1 MNIFE
6 FAKDLNVRLNDVEKS
21 YDDIKAI
28 DIKVLKKYWIDEKL
42 IKQEIIFKLPQQHS
56 YKDLVKMIDVIDK
69 EILIT
74 ILDYNN
80 KTHYNFDIKGN
91 IWLKNGDWFSIEED
105 YEFEYMFLS
114 YYHIP
119 IISDELLNGTTC
131 TFGETS
137 IRYIEGE
144 DDE

>member
-6 FAKDLNVRLNDVEKS
+6 FAKDLHDRLILLELS
-21 YDDIKAI
+21 YEDIKAI
-28 DIKVLKKYWIDEKL
+28 DIKVLKKFWIDEKP
-42 IKQEIIFKLPQQHS
+42 IKQEIIFQLPVQHT
-56 YKDLVKMIDVIDK
+56 YKELVKIIDEIDK

-80 KTHYNFDIKGN
+80 ETHYNFDIEGT

-105 YEFEYMFLS
+105 YEFDELFLS
-114 YYHIP
+114 YHHIP
-119 IISDELLNGTTC
+119 IISDELLNGTSC
-131 TFGETS
+131 AFGETS

>member
-6 FAKDLNVRLNDVEKS
+6 FAKDLHDRLILLELS

-28 DIKVLKKYWIDEKL
+28 DLKKYWIDEKL
-42 IKQEIIFKLPQQHS
+42 IKQEIIFKLPVQHT
-56 YKDLVKMIDVIDK
+56 YKELVKIIDEIDK

-105 YEFEYMFLS
+105 YEYEYMFLS
-114 YYHIP
+114 YHHIP
-119 IISDELLNGTTC
+119 IISDDLLNGTTC
-131 TFGETS
+131 TFGETFTDVMLRS
-137 IRYIEGE
+137 
-144 DDE
+144 